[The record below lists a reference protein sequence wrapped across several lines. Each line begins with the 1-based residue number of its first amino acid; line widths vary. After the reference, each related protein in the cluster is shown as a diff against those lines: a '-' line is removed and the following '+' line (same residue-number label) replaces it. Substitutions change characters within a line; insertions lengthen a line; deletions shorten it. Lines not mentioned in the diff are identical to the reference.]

1 MQSYRSASPRQRAAS
16 WSLAALLLL
25 PWLVLA
31 AEIMALASPLN
42 LQAGTAPDAQTKQF
56 DTAAEA
62 QLVQLLNQA
71 RSEQGLPPLAV
82 DERLTTA
89 ARKHTELMVRHSQLS
104 HQFDDEPPL
113 QIRFS
118 NENLPSDRQSENIAL
133 SNRNIAAAH
142 EGLMHSP
149 PHRQSIL
156 DPGFNVVGL
165 GVIRSGEDIYVTE
178 DFARKLPEYSEPQ
191 AEASAQAAIEQYAK
205 SHGLR
210 APLRRP
216 QLQLRHMACTM
227 ALYDALDSSDA
238 MRLPGVRG
246 VLAWTADDPANLPKG
261 ITQVLPPQV
270 SGSSLGACFA
280 PSVSHPGG
288 VYWVVMVTY

>member
-1 MQSYRSASPRQRAAS
+1 MQRYRSASPRQRAAS
-16 WSLAALLLL
+16 CWLAVLLLL

-178 DFARKLPEYSEPQ
+178 DFARKLPEY
-191 AEASAQAAIEQYAK
+191 
-205 SHGLR
+205 
-210 APLRRP
+210 
-216 QLQLRHMACTM
+216 
-227 ALYDALDSSDA
+227 
-238 MRLPGVRG
+238 
-246 VLAWTADDPANLPKG
+246 
-261 ITQVLPPQV
+261 
-270 SGSSLGACFA
+270 
-280 PSVSHPGG
+280 
-288 VYWVVMVTY
+288 